1 MSLNNSLKIIYPIII
16 GSFAA
21 LTYYI
26 GSNQSLSNNNRG
38 NFNQKDKL
46 QHIMSIIENRYVD
59 STDKNLLIENSI
71 IGMLEEL
78 DPHSTYIPKK
88 KVAQANE
95 SLQGHFGGVGIRFII
110 LRDTLMITEAIYGG
124 PSYNAGLEFGDR
136 ILSVDDEDISGINLN
151 IQGVLDRL
159 KGKQGTKVKLETYN
173 INTKQTQITHINRG
187 AISIP
192 SIDASYMINNNIGY
206 IKLSSFSG
214 QTSINIP
221 ITINE
226 LKKLGMTKLILDL
239 RDNGGGY
246 LFGAVSVADEFLESD
261 KLIVY
266 TEGLHQDRNSKFAT
280 PQGVF
285 EKGDLVI
292 LVNSN
297 SASASEIVSGAIQD
311 NDRGYIIGRRTF
323 GKGLVQQPI
332 TLEDSSEL
340 RLTISRYFTPTGRC
354 IQKPYGKGVDY
365 NNELYKRYEN
375 GEMEEIDS
383 NVFLSQKKFTTP
395 KGKTVYGGG
404 GIFPDIFIPI
414 DTTRYSHSFAE
425 LLYSP
430 SFRNFS
436 FDYVY
441 NNYKYLQF
449 KDIYNFSTNFNI
461 SEEILEDFLKYAKN
475 DLNINLIKSDIIKDK
490 KHIANRLKADISS
503 YLFGTSARYFI
514 SLDYDEDFKA
524 AMNYLLYLKNGI

>member
-1 MSLNNSLKIIYPIII
+1 MNLNNSLKIIYPLII

-21 LTYYI
+21 ITYYI
-26 GSNQSLSNNNRG
+26 GAKQSQDNSNREI
-38 NFNQKDKL
+38 FNQQDKL
-46 QHIMSIIENRYVD
+46 QHIISIIENRYVD

-71 IGMLEEL
+71 IGMLEKL

-88 KVAQANE
+88 EVAHANE

-124 PSYNAGLEFGDR
+124 PSYNAGLQFGDR
-136 ILSVDDEDISGINLN
+136 IVSVDDEEIYGINLD

-173 INTKQTQITHINRG
+173 IKTKKTQIANITRG

-192 SIDASYMINNNIGY
+192 SIDASYMINNNTGY

-214 QTSINIP
+214 QTAINIP
-221 ITINE
+221 ITINQ
-226 LKKLGMTKLILDL
+226 LKKLGMTKLIFDL

-246 LFGAVSVADEFLESD
+246 LFGAVSVADDFLENR

-266 TEGLHQDRNSKFAT
+266 TEGLRQDRNSQFAT
-280 PQGVF
+280 SQGVF

-340 RLTISRYFTPTGRC
+340 RLTISRYYTPTGRC
-354 IQKPYGKGVDY
+354 IQKPYGEGVDY
-365 NNELYKRYEN
+365 DNELYKRYAN
-375 GEMEEIDS
+375 GEMQEIDS
-383 NVFLSQKKFTTP
+383 NVFLSKEKFTTP
-395 KGKTVYGGG
+395 NGKIVYGGG

-414 DTTRYSHSFAE
+414 DTTRYSNSYAE

-436 FDYVY
+436 FEYVY
-441 NNYKYLQF
+441 NHYEYLQF
-449 KDIYNFSTNFNI
+449 KDIYDFSSNFKI
-461 SEEILEDFLKYAKN
+461 SDDILWDFIKYAKN
-475 DLNINLIKSDIIKDK
+475 TLNCNLIDSEIINDK
-490 KHIANRLKADISS
+490 KHITNRLKADISS
-503 YLFGTSARYFI
+503 YLFGISARYFI

-524 AMNYLLYLKNGI
+524 AMNYLLSLKNGI

>member
-1 MSLNNSLKIIYPIII
+1 MSINNFLKIIYPILI
-16 GSFAA
+16 GCFATI
-21 LTYYI
+21 TYYI
-26 GSNQSLSNNNRG
+26 GVNQAKDNSNIK
-38 NFNQKDKL
+38 NFNNQDKL
-46 QHIMSIIENRYVD
+46 QYIMSVIENRYVD
-59 STDKNLLIENSI
+59 STDKNVLIENSI
-71 IGMLEEL
+71 LGMLEKL

-110 LRDTLMITEAIYGG
+110 IRDTLMITEAIYGG
-124 PSYNAGLEFGDR
+124 PSYNVGLKFGDR
-136 ILSVDDEDISGINLN
+136 ILSVDDEDIYGINLD

-173 INTKQTQITHINRG
+173 IKTKKTRISNITRG

-192 SIDASYMINNNIGY
+192 SIDASYMINNNTGY

-214 QTSINIP
+214 QTAINIP

-226 LKKLGMTKLILDL
+226 LKKLGMTKLIFDL

-246 LFGAVSVADEFLESD
+246 LFGAVSVADEFLNSN

-266 TEGLHQDRNSKFAT
+266 TEGLHQERNSQFAT
-280 PQGVF
+280 SQGVF
-285 EKGDLVI
+285 EKGELII

-332 TLEDSSEL
+332 SLDDSSEL
-340 RLTISRYFTPTGRC
+340 RLTISRYYTPTGRC
-354 IQKPYGKGVDY
+354 IQKPYGEGVDY
-365 NNELYKRYEN
+365 DNEIYKRYVN
-375 GEMEEIDS
+375 GEMQELDS
-383 NVFLSQKKFTTP
+383 NAFLSKEKFTTP
-395 KGKTVYGGG
+395 KGKIVYGGG

-414 DTTRYSHSFAE
+414 DTTKYSNSYVD
-425 LLYSP
+425 LLYS
-430 SFRNFS
+430 SLFRNFT

-441 NNYKYLQF
+441 NHDRYLQF
-449 KDIYNFSTNFNI
+449 KDIYDFSKNFKISNEIIENFI
-461 SEEILEDFLKYAKN
+461 HYAKN
-475 DLNINLIKSDIIKDK
+475 NSSINLVDAEIMKDRK
-490 KHIANRLKADISS
+490 QIENKLKADISS
-503 YLFGTSARYFI
+503 YLFGISARYFI

-524 AMNYLLYLKNGI
+524 AMNYLLYLKNGN